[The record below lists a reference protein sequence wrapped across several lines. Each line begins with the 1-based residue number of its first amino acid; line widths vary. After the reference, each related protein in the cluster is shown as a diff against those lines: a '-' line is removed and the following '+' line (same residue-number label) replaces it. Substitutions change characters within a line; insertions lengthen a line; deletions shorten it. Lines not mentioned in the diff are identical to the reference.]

1 MVGIQRR
8 IPRGILQGNGLMH
21 TKEFE
26 LLNVLYEIR
35 DYFLSNELD
44 RDGEK
49 ALNQLDDLI
58 DELESEA

>member
-1 MVGIQRR
+1 
-8 IPRGILQGNGLMH
+8 MH